1 MKTLQYQFFGS
12 QNSQDIDVAFV
23 LDLLPE
29 TTQERADLSKQYSQM
44 LAEIHGF
51 TRPVNGNL
59 VVAENGVLT
68 DVFKGTKDELNNAL
82 YYTYSLHTQYCESVV
97 EKLLERDIDL
107 KFIRAS
113 RSILSYFTRTSIRV
127 VVKEALKG
135 DIDLKYQTLINMD
148 FVGVLASEVN
158 DLDARKSIAFQ
169 LGQAIGLDDGI
180 ELYTKDA
187 IKAVF
192 PALKPY
198 LEREKTVFLEGLQEA
213 LDIFLLKLDIRR
225 KSMLLKIEDK
235 PNRKKSVF

>member
-23 LDLLPE
+23 LDVLPE
-29 TTQERADLSKQYSQM
+29 TTQERANLSKHYSQM

-59 VVAENGVLT
+59 VVAEKGVLT

-82 YYTYSLHTQYCESVV
+82 YYTYSLHAQYSESVIS
-97 EKLLERDIDL
+97 KLVERDVDL

-127 VVKEALKG
+127 AVKDALKG
-135 DIDLKYQTLINMD
+135 DIDLKYQTLKDMD

-158 DLDARKSIAFQ
+158 DLDSRKSIAFQ
-169 LGQAIGLDDGI
+169 LGQAIGLDDGV
-180 ELYTKDA
+180 ELYTKDS
-187 IKAVF
+187 IKALYPV
-192 PALKPY
+192 LKPY
-198 LEREKTVFLEGLQEA
+198 LDREKTVFLQGLQDM
-213 LDIFLLKLDIRR
+213 LDIFLWKLDIRR
-225 KSMLLKIEDK
+225 HSMPLKFEYK
-235 PNRKKSVF
+235 